1 VARGFAST
9 YVRER
14 TKRVQARQRARGRV
28 AEASGQRGITVGG
41 RRRRKGAKGRGR
53 QGGRTSGETMPM
65 DEGPD
70 LLLWGS
76 LALGAFLLFKK

>member
-1 VARGFAST
+1 MARGFAST

-28 AEASGQRGITVGG
+28 AEASGQRGVTVGG
-41 RRRRKGAKGRGR
+41 RRGRKGRK
-53 QGGRTSGETMPM
+53 GGRKGGRMSSEGMPM
-65 DEGPD
+65 EEGPD